1 MDIDFSFSVQ
11 QMAKSGNSKVIFVPM
26 QLQSDVVSQLASGS
40 GGGSSSMGAMIANEG
55 GDGMSSLGG
64 AGKVGLLNSIADV

>member
-1 MDIDFSFSVQ
+1 MTCDRLSEFIVVQ

-40 GGGSSSMGAMIANEG
+40 GSTNAMISNEG
-55 GDGMSSLGG
+55 GDNMSTFGA
-64 AGKVGLLNSIADV
+64 AGKVGLLNSMTDI